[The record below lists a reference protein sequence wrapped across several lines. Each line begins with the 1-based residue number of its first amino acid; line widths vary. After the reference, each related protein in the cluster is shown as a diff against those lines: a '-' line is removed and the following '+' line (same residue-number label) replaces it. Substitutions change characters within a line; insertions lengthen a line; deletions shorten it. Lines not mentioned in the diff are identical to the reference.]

1 MTDNIT
7 LVRGDDSNFL
17 NQVLLIVSYKTSLD
31 LAGYK
36 TRFTIENPNSFI
48 KTFEVINNTVEINL
62 DKVVSSTLE
71 IGKHRCNIK
80 LIDTL
85 GRVKTVK
92 NFDLYIEDE
101 FKADYKQLNEYELEV
116 VLDDGI
122 NKYKNYNE
130 LSNIPEINN
139 VLLKGN
145 IDLETLGIPQIS
157 TEISEA
163 TVETHNIDPKA
174 HQDIRNEL
182 SRKQDHL
189 IAGANITI
197 IDGII
202 SSVGPEGGANTDY
215 KLLGNKP
222 KVNNVVLDG
231 NITLDEL
238 GVQPSGEY
246 ITEEVLN
253 SKGFITSV
261 PSGYIT
267 EEELESEN
275 FLKEVPDTYYTDEQ
289 NSEKYFTKEE
299 AKNKQDKLTIGEN
312 ITIENNVINAVIP
325 NEYITEDELTAKGYI
340 TSETTNT
347 LLNRKQNTLLA
358 GDNIKLYR
366 NLDGTY
372 TISALSP
379 KDQQAIASY
388 NTLRNLPTINNV
400 VVLGDK
406 TLDDYG
412 IQPKGNYQD
421 KLTAGEN
428 ISIAKDDEDN
438 LVIKTI
444 IPEWVATDLE
454 LTEGLATK
462 ADKADS
468 LQGYNI
474 QDTYTKTETDD
485 KIGQTIN
492 SKLTNVILDNP
503 NGTAEY
509 TEKSITVKAG
519 LRLLLSNGF
528 DATYE
533 YKNIDTTVDDD
544 ITLEL
549 PKLAYIDSLKNFYL
563 VLSYTPANTVSL
575 NLIPQELYIENYYL
589 NIPTSQTGYVRNLAD
604 NKFYEMVEQKI
615 GVYLP
620 VQKYMQIIGRG
631 TSVADTDGNIK
642 ITSFIP
648 YNKYGFV
655 TNSDLEN
662 RLDKLQSK
670 LTFGQNFEI
679 KNGKVEYRVPFNYV
693 TKEFLIDNAYA
704 TQVSINDAVSN
715 HNTNSSTHQD
725 IRNMIKSINDKNY
738 VTPAQLNN
746 KLQGYAE
753 ITDIPDARN
762 YCTKEQYE
770 SLLSKYNAQ
779 QQQINDI
786 LEIIESLH

>member
-1 MTDNIT
+1 M
-7 LVRGDDSNFL
+7 
-17 NQVLLIVSYKTSLD
+17 
-31 LAGYK
+31 
-36 TRFTIENPNSFI
+36 
-48 KTFEVINNTVEINL
+48 
-62 DKVVSSTLE
+62 
-71 IGKHRCNIK
+71 
-80 LIDTL
+80 
-85 GRVKTVK
+85 
-92 NFDLYIEDE
+92 
-101 FKADYKQLNEYELEV
+101 
-116 VLDDGI
+116 
-122 NKYKNYNE
+122 
-130 LSNIPEINN
+130 
-139 VLLKGN
+139 
-145 IDLETLGIPQIS
+145 
-157 TEISEA
+157 
-163 TVETHNIDPKA
+163 
-174 HQDIRNEL
+174 
-182 SRKQDHL
+182 
-189 IAGANITI
+189 
-197 IDGII
+197 
-202 SSVGPEGGANTDY
+202 
-215 KLLGNKP
+215 
-222 KVNNVVLDG
+222 
-231 NITLDEL
+231 
-238 GVQPSGEY
+238 
-246 ITEEVLN
+246 
-253 SKGFITSV
+253 
-261 PSGYIT
+261 
-267 EEELESEN
+267 
-275 FLKEVPDTYYTDEQ
+275 KEVPDTYYTDEQ

-325 NEYITEDELTAKGYI
+325 DEYITEDKLVDKNFV
-340 TSETTNT
+340 TSNTLNT
-347 LLNRKQNTLLA
+347 LLDRKQNTLLA

-366 NLDGTY
+366 NIDGTY

-379 KDQQAIASY
+379 KDQQVINSY
-388 NTLRNLPTINNV
+388 NALRNLPSINNV

-412 IQPKGNYQD
+412 IQPKGDYQE

-428 ISIAKDDEDN
+428 ITITKDDENN

-444 IPEWVATDLE
+444 IPDWVTTDLE
-454 LTEGLATK
+454 LAERLTTK

-468 LQGYNI
+468 LLGYNI
-474 QDTYTKTETDD
+474 QDAYTKTETDD

-575 NLIPQELYIENYYL
+575 NLIPQELYTEGYYL
-589 NIPTSQTGYVRNLAD
+589 TIPTSQTGYVRNLAD

-662 RLDKLQSK
+662 RLDKLQGK

-679 KNGKVEYRVPFNYV
+679 KNDKVEYKVPFNYV

-704 TQVSINDAVSN
+704 TQVSINDAISN
-715 HNTNSSTHQD
+715 HNTNSGTHQD

-779 QQQINDI
+779 QKQINDI